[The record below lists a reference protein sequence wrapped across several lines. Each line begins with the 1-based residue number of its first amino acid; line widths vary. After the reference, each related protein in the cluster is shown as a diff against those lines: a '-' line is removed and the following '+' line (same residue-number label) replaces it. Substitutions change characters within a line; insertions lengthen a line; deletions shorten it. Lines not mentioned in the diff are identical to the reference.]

1 MDIKYSI
8 GIGSLVKP
16 TGITMYSPGCNK
28 NMGSDNRQVQ
38 QADC

>member
-8 GIGSLVKP
+8 GFGSLVKP
-16 TGITMYSPGCNK
+16 NGITMYSPGCSK

>member
-1 MDIKYSI
+1 MDIKYAI

-16 TGITMYSPGCNK
+16 TGITMYSPGYNK
-28 NMGSDNRQVQ
+28 NRGSDNRQLQ